1 MRITWAARPQ
11 PLAPCGAWAEG
22 DVVGRLV
29 ARLLAIRDADLE
41 RLEGVVAP
49 GLVIVCGAADDLP
62 WVDGVQYLGHHPD
75 APRLL
80 VPTRE
85 EPSVSPA
92 VLDALVETRH
102 AAVLPGRI
110 VRLDKLRP
118 IARSRLE
125 ALT

>member
-1 MRITWAARPQ
+1 MQITWAPRPE
-11 PLAPCGAWAEG
+11 PLVPCGAWAAG
-22 DVVGRLV
+22 DVVAPLV

-49 GLVIVCGAADDLP
+49 ALLIVCGADDDLP
-62 WVDGVQYLGHHPD
+62 WVDGVQYLGRHPD

-85 EPSVSPA
+85 EPNVSPA
-92 VLDALVETRH
+92 VLDALIEPRH

-118 IARSRLE
+118 IARTRLE
-125 ALT
+125 ALK

>member
-1 MRITWAARPQ
+1 MRITWAPRPE
-11 PLAPCGAWAEG
+11 PLVPCGAWAEG
-22 DVVGRLV
+22 EVV
-29 ARLLAIRDADLE
+29 ARLLSRLLGVRDVDLE

-49 GLVIVCGAADDLP
+49 GLIIVCGAGEDLP
-62 WVDGVQYLGHHPD
+62 WVDGVQYLGRHPD

-85 EPSVSPA
+85 APSVSPA
-92 VLDALVETRH
+92 VLDALIEARH

-118 IARSRLE
+118 IARTRLE